1 MTVDPAGGA
10 TLSVS
15 RLVGLEAIR
24 HFEVE
29 WERLVDADPQATF
42 FQSPQLFRAW
52 HHAGTGRELP
62 WLLVAKVNDRTLGCA
77 AMVLTSSVTR
87 GIGTRVLSFANPR
100 ADFVACERREEVIA
114 AICEWL
120 QREAREW
127 DVLCFNDVRTST
139 AAALQQNFG
148 LRPGFRCD
156 GPWPAPAEAFLD
168 TRVGWDEYLKSK
180 TAHFRKR
187 LKQQTC
193 RVERLGSVRVRRY
206 KGPSTEVAY
215 DEFLRLGSLSWKA
228 NADSSRL
235 PQREGACFR
244 ELVRASD
251 GRIQPDIMFLDVDD
265 RSVAAILSL
274 AHRHTYYLFLTYFD
288 DSVRAFY
295 PGRRLLLESIQH
307 AFDQP
312 GIRELSF
319 VGAFPFALSW
329 CNEQRGYSSLKIYG
343 KSLRARWARSFSP
356 QQPAASEPAVAEAD
370 HV

>member
-1 MTVDPAGGA
+1 MTVDAAGGA

-15 RLVGLEAIR
+15 RLVGLEAIG
-24 HFEVE
+24 HFEAE
-29 WERLVDADPQATF
+29 WEKLIDADPQATF

-52 HHAGTGRELP
+52 HRASTERELP
-62 WLLVAKVNDRTLGCA
+62 WLLVAKSNDRTLGCA

-87 GIGTRVLSFANPR
+87 GVGTRVLSFANPR

-114 AICEWL
+114 AICGWL

-127 DVLCFNDVRTST
+127 DVLCFNDVRMST

-156 GPWPAPAEAFLD
+156 GPGPAPAEAFLD
-168 TRVGWDEYLKSK
+168 TRVGWDAYLKSQG
-180 TAHFRKR
+180 AHFRKR
-187 LKQQTC
+187 LKPQTC
-193 RVERLGSVRVRRY
+193 RIERLGNVRVRRY
-206 KGPSTEVAY
+206 KGPSTEGAY
-215 DEFLRLGSLSWKA
+215 DEFLRLEPRSWKA

-251 GRIQPDIMFLDVDD
+251 DRVQPDIMFLDVDD
-265 RSVAAILSL
+265 RPVAAMLSV

-295 PGRRLLLESIQH
+295 PGRRLLLESIQY
-307 AFDQP
+307 AFGQP
-312 GIRELSF
+312 GIRELSC

-329 CNEQRGYSSLKIYG
+329 CNELREYSSLKIYG
-343 KSLRARWARSFSP
+343 RSLRARWARSFSP
-356 QQPAASEPAVAEAD
+356 QPLAASEPAVALAD